1 MNRIVVFDT
10 THHALWAEEVA
21 RAKGFAVEVVPA
33 PEGVDAKC
41 GMALEVL
48 EETFEELQAILAQ
61 EGIPFKEH
69 VLRAR

>member
-10 THHALWAEEVA
+10 THHALWAEQVA
-21 RAKGFAVEVVPA
+21 RDKGYAVEVVPA

-48 EETFEELQAILAQ
+48 EESYEDLKSIFAQ
-61 EGIPFKEH
+61 EGIPF
-69 VLRAR
+69 RAYV

>member
-21 RAKGFAVEVVPA
+21 RDQGIAVEVVPA

-41 GMALEVL
+41 GMALEVMSASL
-48 EETFEELQAILAQ
+48 DDLKGLLAK
-61 EGIPFKEH
+61 EGIPFKEY
-69 VLRAR
+69 

>member
-1 MNRIVVFDT
+1 MNRIVIFDT

-21 RAKGFAVEVVPA
+21 REKGFAVEVVPA

-48 EETFEELQAILAQ
+48 PDTFDALQNVLTQ
-61 EGIPFKEH
+61 EGIPFKVH
-69 VLRAR
+69 S

>member
-21 RAKGFAVEVVPA
+21 RDKGYAVEVVPA
-33 PEGVDAKC
+33 PEGTSAKC

-48 EETFEELQAILAQ
+48 EESFEDVKAALTN
-61 EGIPFKEH
+61 EGIPFKEYG
-69 VLRAR
+69 A